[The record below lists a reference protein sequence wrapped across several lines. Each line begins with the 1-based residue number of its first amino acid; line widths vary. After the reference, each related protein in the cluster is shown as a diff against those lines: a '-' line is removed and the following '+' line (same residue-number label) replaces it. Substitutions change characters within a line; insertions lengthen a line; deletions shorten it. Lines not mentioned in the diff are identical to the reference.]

1 MRKEQQTIVFKSEQH
16 YMIYTLITQKSNQ
29 DTCCSFSKVTM
40 LLKAIK
46 QQKHLPTKL
55 NFPGWDKK

>member
-29 DTCCSFSKVTM
+29 DNCSSM

-55 NFPGWDKK
+55 NFQVWDKMNVQA